1 MATITKREL
10 AIRITDKLHKQDLE
24 VSQQMV
30 LELVQCFIDEVTDC
44 LTEGHHVVM
53 RNFGAFQIRQ
63 MKEKVGRNPKN
74 PAKDV
79 KIPARTVVKFKP
91 GRLMKEKVSAASDA
105 SAQKA
110 KGKAKPAAK
119 KAKG

>member
-10 AIRITDKLHKQDLE
+10 AIRITEKLSKQELE

-30 LELVQCFIDEVTDC
+30 LELVQCLIDEVTEC
-44 LTEGHHVVM
+44 LTEGHSVVM

-74 PAKDV
+74 PGTDV
-79 KIPARTVVKFKP
+79 KIPARAVVKFKP
-91 GRLMKEKVSAASDA
+91 GKVMKEKVAEAHSAAKKS
-105 SAQKA
+105 KA
-110 KGKAKPAAK
+110 KSKTAAK

>member
-10 AIRITDKLHKQDLE
+10 AIRITDKLHKQELD

-30 LELVQCFIDEVTDC
+30 LELVQCLIDEVTDC
-44 LTEGHHVVM
+44 LTEGHTVVM

-63 MKEKVGRNPKN
+63 MKEKVGRNPKD
-74 PAKDV
+74 PGKDV
-79 KIPARTVVKFKP
+79 KIPARAVVKFKP
-91 GRLMKEKVSAASDA
+91 GKIMKEKVAEAHSATAKKP
-105 SAQKA
+105 KA
-110 KGKAKPAAK
+110 KAKPAAK